1 MRSRLCGCS
10 RARSTRD
17 AARVELR
24 RSPCWVQEVGDG
36 VAPGLLKAYSTGAAR
51 GDGRGVRHWGTSG
64 EAWIGVARIG
74 SGRLVERREHCL
86 TRKTLAGAE
95 MNPAGM

>member
-1 MRSRLCGCS
+1 MRCGRRPES
-10 RARSTRD
+10 SKKWD
-17 AARVELR
+17 VVRVELR

-74 SGRLVERREHCL
+74 RARTYL